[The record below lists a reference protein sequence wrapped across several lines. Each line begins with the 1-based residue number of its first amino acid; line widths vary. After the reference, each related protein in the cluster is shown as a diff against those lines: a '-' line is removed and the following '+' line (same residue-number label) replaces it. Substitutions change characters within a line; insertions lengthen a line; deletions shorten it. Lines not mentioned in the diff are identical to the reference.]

1 MRSLMETKVT
11 LSANVLKKVVSVS
24 VTLNGERIFIR
35 TVPAGQKKTTDLEP
49 HFFRGG
55 SIRYYEYKKKMERW
69 AYAEKDNQRDRKYI
83 S

>member
-1 MRSLMETKVT
+1 MRSLMETKVS

-49 HFFRGG
+49 HFFRWE
-55 SIRYYEYKKKMERW
+55 SIRVKRIY
-69 AYAEKDNQRDRKYI
+69 D
-83 S
+83 